1 MPFKSKKDSI
11 VRDLPHP
18 HESKYFFIF
27 SNHFDETAYERDLR
41 NELLGLPLRRRLKAD
56 ALPTLCLSED
66 NINKEYEKKNNE
78 DTAEAPSKDKVLS
91 IELQRQ
97 RDNEALKRAENAE
110 LRKEQVERI
119 IMKEVGSRNVTPTE
133 MGIIIES
140 ERNEDGTV
148 INHKAVLKPKVFI
161 IISSNTLLQL

>member
-1 MPFKSKKDSI
+1 M
-11 VRDLPHP
+11 
-18 HESKYFFIF
+18 
-27 SNHFDETAYERDLR
+27 
-41 NELLGLPLRRRLKAD
+41 RRRLKPD

-66 NINKEYEKKNNE
+66 NISKEYDEKNKE
-78 DTAEAPSKDKVLS
+78 DTEEIQRKDKVLS
-91 IELQRQ
+91 VELQRQ

-119 IMKEVGSRNVTPTE
+119 IMKEVGSRNVSPNE

-161 IISSNTLLQL
+161 ILSSNALLQL